1 MLTNSRCGKGRIVY
15 YIMYIHNTL
24 NIFIVKWL
32 WNDEGQIGGSMKSK
46 KCIYII
52 SKTAKTKKQNETKR
66 YLFPIFI
73 STICVGFF
81 FLCLLLDWIYLH
93 SWSYVLRSSNYF
105 QSVCLH
111 IWSVVCFYSSS
122 CSSSSFFYLVKH
134 LTFPF
139 FVPYTMPRPAWGWN
153 WATFTY
159 IQIRLKWT

>member
-1 MLTNSRCGKGRIVY
+1 MKWWRTNWRIHE
-15 YIMYIHNTL
+15 I
-24 NIFIVKWL
+24 
-32 WNDEGQIGGSMKSK
+32 K
-46 KCIYII
+46 KYIYII
-52 SKTAKTKKQNETKR
+52 SKTAKTKKQNGTKR

-122 CSSSSFFYLVKH
+122 CSSSSLFYLVKH

-159 IQIRLKWT
+159 TTGIRLKWKQQDYIVQYSITINSDRENFTV